1 MTNTN
6 VGPSRPDRIAAVTT
20 AGRVRLG
27 LNELENGASPRL
39 GELRQAHVEVLA
51 GLAAEALPPVLVC
64 RRSLRVIDGQHRVA
78 AALRRGDAEIE
89 AEFFD
94 GSPEEAFVH
103 AVRANVRHG
112 LPLSK
117 EERELAVDRIFGSH
131 PYLSD
136 RAIAGIVGVSAKT
149 VAAQRKRVPQGDA
162 QTCVRVGRD
171 GRSRPVGP
179 AVGRLRAAE
188 IISGAP
194 RTPLRDVAVRAGIS
208 VATAHDVRK
217 RLLEGADPIPD
228 GTRSAG
234 TRRDSRSSVRRVAAK
249 ARRVDRLAAMGAL
262 RNDPSLRLSEK
273 GRGLLRWLE
282 VQAMALDGREAVAA
296 AVPAHCAEVVVDLV
310 REQAH
315 VLIRFADDLQRKHA
329 IGQDEG

>member
-1 MTNTN
+1 MNHN
-6 VGPSRPDRIAAVTT
+6 VEPSGLDRITVVTT
-20 AGRVRLG
+20 ASRIRLG
-27 LNELENGASPRL
+27 LSELVNGASPRL

-51 GLAAEALPPVLVC
+51 GLTGDALPPVLVC
-64 RRSLRVIDGQHRVA
+64 RHSLRVIDGHHRVA
-78 AALRRGDAEIE
+78 AALRRGDAEID

-117 EERELAVDRIFGSH
+117 EERELAVDRIIGSH
-131 PYLSD
+131 PYFSD

-149 VAAQRKRVPQGDA
+149 VAAQRKRMSSGDA
-162 QTCVRVGRD
+162 QPLVRVGRD

-179 AVGRLRAAE
+179 AAGRLRAAE
-188 IISGAP
+188 IIGGAP
-194 RTPLRDVAVRAGIS
+194 RTPLREVAVRAGIS

-217 RLLEGADPIPD
+217 RLLEGADPVPD
-228 GTRSAG
+228 GTRLAG
-234 TRRDSRSSVRRVAAK
+234 PRRGSRSFGRRGTGNAHK
-249 ARRVDRLAAMGAL
+249 PEKVDRLAAMSAL

-315 VLIRFADDLQRKHA
+315 VLIRFADALQRKHA
-329 IGQDEG
+329 IGD